1 MSNGGITRHNVNTN
15 CIVTSG
21 ADEMFETIIAA
32 NPDACRTEA
41 EIADESGNRVAIVYE
56 DSGGWHTEIL
66 DDRVEQPLTRF
77 NALIENAKE
86 VLSHYVNRRG
96 DNVPGE
102 MTTVGA
108 LALWLMVK
116 DDGTAIGRK

>member
-1 MSNGGITRHNVNTN
+1 
-15 CIVTSG
+15 
-21 ADEMFETIIAA
+21 MFETTIAA

-77 NALIENAKE
+77 NALIENT
-86 VLSHYVNRRG
+86 LGRIRRCVRIE
-96 DNVPGE
+96 NPSPRQVA
-102 MTTVGA
+102 V
-108 LALWLMVK
+108 
-116 DDGTAIGRK
+116 AIPILGLFSA

>member
-1 MSNGGITRHNVNTN
+1 
-15 CIVTSG
+15 
-21 ADEMFETIIAA
+21 MFETIIAA

-56 DSGGWHTEIL
+56 DSNGWHTEVL
-66 DDRVEQPLTRF
+66 DDRIEQASSSF

-96 DNVPGE
+96 DHMPSELCNESRCFPPKVSDYFPADFSDSFW
-102 MTTVGA
+102 A
-108 LALWLMVK
+108 LPA
-116 DDGTAIGRK
+116 DGGD

>member
-1 MSNGGITRHNVNTN
+1 MSNGGVTRHNVNTN
-15 CIVTSG
+15 CIVRSG